1 MALVPKAI
9 NYHLECEQRQG
20 TGHITVST
28 EGATIELRWAD
39 PDIALF
45 LVERF
50 AEILADSAE
59 AFRRGEVEPKKPDDW
74 STEELF

>member
-1 MALVPKAI
+1 
-9 NYHLECEQRQG
+9 
-20 TGHITVST
+20 
-28 EGATIELRWAD
+28 LRWAD